1 MEVSNVEQAAVGAR
15 FVNIGERTNVTGSAR
30 FRKLIVEGDYAAALS
45 VARQQ
50 VEAGATILDVN
61 MDEGLLDGPKA
72 MTTFL
77 TLMAAEPDIARVPVM
92 IDSSKW
98 EVIEAGLKCVQ
109 GKPIVNSISMKAGE
123 AEFREQAVKCL
134 RYGAAVV
141 VMAFDEQGQADTA
154 ARKIEICTRAYRI
167 LVDEVGFPP
176 EDIIFDPNIF
186 AVGFNCA
193 LGADLMRPFI
203 AELSRVADTL
213 VAAYPNAGLPNAMG
227 EYDEQPH
234 ETAHFSEEWARSG
247 LVNIVG
253 GCCGTTPEHI
263 RHVAEEVAGVTPR
276 AIPERPVAMR
286 LSGLEPFELVA

>member
-1 MEVSNVEQAAVGAR
+1 MRPTFINV
-15 FVNIGERTNVTGSAR
+15 GERTNVTGSAR
-30 FRKLIVEGDYAAALS
+30 FRRLIVEGDYAAALS

-61 MDEGLLDGPKA
+61 MDEGLLDGPAA

-77 TLMAAEPDIARVPVM
+77 NLMAAEPDIARVPVM

-109 GKPIVNSISMKAGE
+109 GKPIVNSISLKAGE

-154 ARKIEICTRAYRI
+154 ARKIAICTRAWRI
-167 LVDEVGFPP
+167 LVDEVGFPA

-186 AVGFNCA
+186 AVATG
-193 LGADLMRPFI
+193 I
-203 AELSRVADTL
+203 AEHDNYAVD
-213 VAAYPNAGLPNAMG
+213 
-227 EYDEQPH
+227 
-234 ETAHFSEEWARSG
+234 FIEEWARAG

-263 RHVAEEVAGVTPR
+263 RHVAEEVAGLPPR
-276 AIPERPVAMR
+276 VIPERPTAMR